1 MIDKKTLISDVGMRV
16 RILREKKKWSREQ
29 LAEYA
34 DISTQFLADIEAG
47 KKNMTIHTLYKLA
60 EALGTSCDYL
70 LFNTENPNDPS
81 LIVSLRSLP
90 RRERL
95 HAELILNAY
104 IAGLSLLKD
113 QSE

>member
-1 MIDKKTLISDVGMRV
+1 MIEKKTLISDVGMRI
-16 RILREKKKWSREQ
+16 RILREKKNWSRER

-60 EALGTSCDYL
+60 SALGTSSDYL
-70 LFNTENPNDPS
+70 LFDTANPGDPS
-81 LIVSLRSLP
+81 LVVSLRSLP
-90 RRERL
+90 EQERL

-104 IAGLSLLKD
+104 ISGLSLITEKNR
-113 QSE
+113 

>member
-1 MIDKKTLISDVGMRV
+1 MTDKKELISDVGMRI
-16 RILREKKKWSREQ
+16 RILREKKDWSRER

-47 KKNMTIHTLYKLA
+47 KKNMTIYTFYKLTS
-60 EALGTSCDYL
+60 ALGASSDYL
-70 LFNTENPNDPS
+70 LFNTENPTDPS

-90 RRERL
+90 EQERL

-104 IAGLSLLKD
+104 IAGLSLIKD
-113 QSE
+113 QIR